1 MGEGKGFQLI
11 AVDGLQFLPEPRL
24 GGINGRGLVEH
35 DDNVDAAM
43 RNRVV
48 AFAATV
54 EMIHN
59 NPQLPSGH
67 VFGAVVQIEVDGDAM
82 GEFARPHAVDFLA
95 VDVCPNPLVV
105 QIALARHPM
114 IVCAPD
120 VFLAARNEI
129 GGVQGAKDG
138 AADPLVVLGLRL
150 AIEGHFPTTV
160 PFVFHSLTEPSMPCS
175 SWWTTVGM
183 VMFKTPEGFRPASPS
198 ETFVATGSWFS

>member
-48 AFAATV
+48 AFAAAV

-67 VFGAVVQIEVDGDAM
+67 VFGAVVQIEVDDDAM

-138 AADPLVVLGLRL
+138 AADPLVGTGLRRRYRRATFL
-150 AIEGHFPTTV
+150 TTV

-183 VMFKTPEGFRPASPS
+183 VMFRHPRGFFAPLHLPKLL
-198 ETFVATGSWFS
+198 